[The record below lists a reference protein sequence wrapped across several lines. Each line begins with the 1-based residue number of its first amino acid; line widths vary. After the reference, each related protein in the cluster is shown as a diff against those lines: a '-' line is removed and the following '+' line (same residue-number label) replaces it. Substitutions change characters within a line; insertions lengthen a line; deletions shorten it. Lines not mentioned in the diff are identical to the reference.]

1 VKITVEHLPQSTV
14 RLDIAADPE
23 EFDAALE
30 RAFRRISQQVQVPG
44 FRPGR
49 APRALVERRVG
60 RELIVAE
67 AQRELMDRL
76 YREALQQHRLT
87 PVAEPEVEIY
97 QDEPLA
103 FRVEVQVYPQ
113 VDLDGYRDIRV
124 EPREVEVT
132 EEEIDQVIEGL
143 RRSRAVWKTPDEPR
157 QPRDGDQVIVDI
169 EAYEGEQPF
178 QEPLRQATFVLGESN
193 LFAEIDQ
200 AIRSLRPGES
210 AEFDIAFAEEDERV
224 SLELRGKTLHYRVTV
239 HEVREAELPEVNDEF
254 AQSLGVA
261 TLSELRDR
269 VRRDLLR
276 EKAQAARAE
285 VLEQAVQRLLE
296 VATVELPPALVERQ
310 VAADVERLREQLR
323 QRGSSLEEYLRF
335 QVKTLEEFKEEL
347 RPQAEARLRRYLVL
361 QAFAEAEGIA
371 VSEEELVAEIER
383 LALASGSPEQFRA
396 FYSVPSVR
404 SFLADELHE
413 RKVSERLL
421 ELVTEGRGAVIGEA
435 ARVLAGAEP
444 AEGTEPAAEE
454 AVTAP
459 EVVDGETTPASESA
473 ESLAVTET
481 GSRADD
487 DQAS

>member
-200 AIRSLRPGES
+200 AIRSLLPGES

-224 SLELRGKTLHYRVTV
+224 SPELRGKTLHYRVTV
-239 HEVREAELPEVNDEF
+239 HEVKEAELPEVNDEF

-335 QVKTLEEFKEEL
+335 QGKTLEEFKEEL

-361 QAFAEAEGIA
+361 EAFAEAEGIA

-404 SFLADELHE
+404 SYLADELHE

>member
-200 AIRSLRPGES
+200 AIRSLLPKES
-210 AEFDIAFAEEDERV
+210 AEFDISFAEEDERV
-224 SLELRGKTLHYRVTV
+224 SPELRGKTLHYRVTV
-239 HEVREAELPEVNDEF
+239 HEVKEAELPEVNDEF

-473 ESLAVTET
+473 ESLAATET

>member
-1 VKITVEHLPQSTV
+1 MKITVERLPQSTV
-14 RLDIAADPE
+14 RLDIAADPD

-30 RAFRRISQQVQVPG
+30 RAFRRIGQQVQVPG

-87 PVAEPEVEIY
+87 PVAEPEVEVY

-103 FRVEVQVYPQ
+103 FRVDVQVYPQ

-157 QPRDGDQVIVDI
+157 LPRDGDQVIVDI

-210 AEFDIAFAEEDERV
+210 AEFDISFAEEDERV
-224 SLELRGKTLHYRVTV
+224 SPELRGKTLHYRVTL
-239 HEVREAELPEVNDEF
+239 HELKEAELPEVNDEF
-254 AQSLGVA
+254 AQSLGIA
-261 TLSELRDR
+261 TSSELRAR

-310 VAADVERLREQLR
+310 VAADIDRLREQLR

-335 QVKTLEEFKEEL
+335 QGKTPEEFRQDL
-347 RPQAEARLRRYLVL
+347 RPQAEVRLRRYLVL
-361 QAFAEAEGIA
+361 EAFAEAEGIA
-371 VSEEELVAEIER
+371 VSEEELASEIER

-396 FYSVPSVR
+396 FYNVPSVR
-404 SFLADELHE
+404 SYLADELHE

-421 ELVTEGRGAVIGEA
+421 ELVTEGRGAVTGEA

-444 AEGTEPAAEE
+444 AEGSEPAAGAE
-454 AVTAP
+454 AAAVESA
-459 EVVDGETTPASESA
+459 DRETTPAAEPA
-473 ESLAVTET
+473 ESLAATEV